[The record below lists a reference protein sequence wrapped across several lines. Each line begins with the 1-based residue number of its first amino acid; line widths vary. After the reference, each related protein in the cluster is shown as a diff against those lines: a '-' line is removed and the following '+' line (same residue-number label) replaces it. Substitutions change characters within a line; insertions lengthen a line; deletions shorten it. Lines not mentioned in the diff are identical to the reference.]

1 MLRKEREAKEAKR
14 DEAFTVQIFKLK
26 KTVMMNEMITNFAPI
41 TLGEMKSI
49 KLMNR
54 LDKKFVT
61 TYPTLLR
68 LLEMTKDEYM
78 MQVVDG
84 ERNMHYDTVYFD
96 TNGYDMFYTHQ
107 AGWMNRQKLR
117 FRTYVSSSLQ
127 FMEIKTKNNRG
138 RTKKKRIE
146 VKDINIT
153 DPERIEFINQHLR
166 YPVGTLRPVI
176 RNHFQRLTLVNQAKT
191 ERLTIDTNLQF
202 HSLLTGKRTTLD
214 DIVIIE
220 LKRDSLS
227 HSPVLKML
235 NELRIF
241 PHGFSKYCIGMS
253 LTDDNLRLNRMKPKL
268 TYIKKLSE
276 KI

>member
-14 DEAFTVQIFKLK
+14 DEAFTVQIFKSK

-127 FMEIKTKNNRG
+127 FMEIKTKNGAPCHNELVLG
-138 RTKKKRIE
+138 R
-146 VKDINIT
+146 D
-153 DPERIEFINQHLR
+153 
-166 YPVGTLRPVI
+166 Y
-176 RNHFQRLTLVNQAKT
+176 
-191 ERLTIDTNLQF
+191 
-202 HSLLTGKRTTLD
+202 
-214 DIVIIE
+214 DIVYYNGEKFEISE
-220 LKRDSLS
+220 
-227 HSPVLKML
+227 H
-235 NELRIF
+235 
-241 PHGFSKYCIGMS
+241 
-253 LTDDNLRLNRMKPKL
+253 KPDYYSEG
-268 TYIKKLSE
+268 TNSFNYINTCFFF
-276 KI
+276 